1 MNPADFTELAPGTLA
16 IAAQGFLCFVPN
28 PLPPPTL
35 HLGMS
40 AIHTLAQAE
49 RALGKLAGSG
59 EMLPNPHLLIGPFVR
74 REAVLSSRIEGT
86 IASEEDLVL
95 FRVDPEVENRT
106 PDTLEVQNYVSALE
120 FGLKRIKD
128 LPVSLRLLR
137 ELHSRLLKGV
147 RGADKS
153 LRGADKSPGEFRNRQ
168 NYIAAGGVPIQDARF
183 VPPPVP
189 EMKQALEAFEKFL
202 QAPSERPFLVDLALL
217 HYQFEAIH
225 PFRDGNGRVGRL
237 MIPLLLAERQILT
250 KPLLYLSA
258 YFEQH
263 RAEYAD
269 LLLRVS
275 QRGDWERW
283 IEFFLK
289 GIAEQAM
296 DGVQRATR
304 LMTLW
309 QDYRKRLQ
317 TARVSILAQNL
328 VDQLFMQPAMSVG
341 LARQLLGTSYLSAQ
355 NNVMRLVK
363 LGILREITGRKRNRI
378 FIAPEILRLTGASG
392 RAE

>member
-1 MNPADFTELAPGTLA
+1 MNPADFTELAPGTLVPSPK
-16 IAAQGFLCFVPN
+16 GFLCFVPR
-28 PLPPPTL
+28 PLPPKL
-35 HLGMS
+35 
-40 AIHTLAQAE
+40 TLAMPTIQMLARAE

-86 IASEEDLVL
+86 IANEEDLVL
-95 FRVDPEVENRT
+95 FKVDPDVQDRK
-106 PDTLEVQNYVSALE
+106 PDTLEVRNYVIALE
-120 FGLKRIKD
+120 FGLKHLRE
-128 LPVSLRLLR
+128 LPVSLKLLR
-137 ELHSRLLKGV
+137 ELHGRLLKGV

-153 LRGADKSPGEFRNRQ
+153 PGEFRDRQ
-168 NYIAAGGVPIQDARF
+168 NYIGSGGVPIQDARF
-183 VPPPVP
+183 VPPPVL
-189 EMKQALEAFEKFL
+189 EMRQALDAFEKFL

-237 MIPLLLAERQILT
+237 LIPLLLCERNILT
-250 KPLLYLSA
+250 RPLLYLSA

-263 RAEYAD
+263 RTEYAD

-275 QRGDWERW
+275 QKAAWEAW

-296 DGVQRATR
+296 DGVERATK
-304 LMTLW
+304 LMALW

-317 TARVSILAQNL
+317 TARASILGQNL
-328 VDQLFMQPAMSVG
+328 VDQLFMQPAMSVS
-341 LARQLLGTSYLSAQ
+341 LARQLLRVSFLSAQ

-363 LGILREITGRKRNRI
+363 LGILKEMTGRKRNRI
-378 FIAPEILRLTGASG
+378 FIAPEILQLTGASDV
-392 RAE
+392 EE

>member
-16 IAAQGFLCFVPN
+16 TAAQGFLCFVPN

-35 HLGMS
+35 YLGMS

-95 FRVDPEVENRT
+95 FKVDPEVENRT

-153 LRGADKSPGEFRNRQ
+153 PGEFRNRQ
-168 NYIAAGGVPIQDARF
+168 NYIAAGGVSIQDARF

-189 EMKQALEAFEKFL
+189 EMKQALEAFERFL

-296 DGVQRATR
+296 DGVQRATK

-317 TARVSILAQNL
+317 SARVSILAQNL
-328 VDQLFMQPAMSVG
+328 VDQLFMRPAMSVG

-355 NNVMRLVK
+355 NNVMRLEK
-363 LGILREITGRKRNRI
+363 LGILKEITGRKRNRI
-378 FIAPEILRLTGASG
+378 FIAPEILQLTGASG

>member
-1 MNPADFTELAPGTLA
+1 MNPADFPELAPGTLA
-16 IAAQGFLCFVPN
+16 TAAQGFLCFVPN
-28 PLPPPTL
+28 PLPPSTL
-35 HLGMS
+35 YLGMS
-40 AIHTLAQAE
+40 AIYTLAQAE

-74 REAVLSSRIEGT
+74 REAVLSSRDEGK
-86 IASEEDLVL
+86 IANEEDLVL
-95 FRVDPEVENRT
+95 FKLDPAVQDRR
-106 PDTLEVQNYVSALE
+106 PDTLEVRNYVIALE
-120 FGLKRIKD
+120 FGLKRLRE
-128 LPVSLRLLR
+128 LPVSLTLLR
-137 ELHSRLLKGV
+137 ELHRRLLKGV

-153 LRGADKSPGEFRNRQ
+153 PGEFRDRQ
-168 NYIAAGGVPIQDARF
+168 NYIGSGGVPIQDARF

-189 EMKQALEAFEKFL
+189 EMRQALEAFEKFL

-237 MIPLLLAERQILT
+237 LIPLLLCERNILT
-250 KPLLYLSA
+250 RPLLYLSA
-258 YFEQH
+258 YFAQH
-263 RAEYAD
+263 RTEYAD

-275 QRGDWERW
+275 QKAAWEAW

-296 DGVQRATR
+296 DGVERATK
-304 LMTLW
+304 LMALW

-317 TARVSILAQNL
+317 TARASILGQNL
-328 VDQLFMQPAMSVG
+328 LDQLFMQPAMSVS
-341 LARQLLGTSYLSAQ
+341 LARQLLRVSFLSAQ

-363 LGILREITGRKRNRI
+363 LGILKEMTGRKRNRI
-378 FIAPEILRLTGASG
+378 FIAPEILQLTGASDV
-392 RAE
+392 EE

>member
-1 MNPADFTELAPGTLA
+1 MNPADFTELAPGALVTSA
-16 IAAQGFLCFVPN
+16 RGFLCFVPH
-28 PLPPPTL
+28 PLPPKLT
-35 HLGMS
+35 LGMS
-40 AIHTLAQAE
+40 TIQTLARAE
-49 RALGKLAGSG
+49 RALGTLAGTG

-86 IASEEDLVL
+86 VANEEDLVL
-95 FRVDPEVENRT
+95 FKVDPEVKDRK
-106 PDTLEVQNYVSALE
+106 PDTLEVRNYVTALE
-120 FGLKRIKD
+120 YGLERLAA
-128 LPVSLRLLR
+128 LPVSLKLLG

-153 LRGADKSPGEFRNRQ
+153 PGEFRDRQ
-168 NYIAAGGVPIQDARF
+168 NYIGSPSATIADARF

-189 EMKQALEAFEKFL
+189 EMKHCLEAFEKFL
-202 QAPSERPFLVDLALL
+202 HGHSERPFLIDLALS

-237 MIPLLLAERQILT
+237 LIPLLLCERNILT

-258 YFEQH
+258 YFEKH
-263 RAEYAD
+263 RTEYAD

-275 QRGDWERW
+275 QKADWEAW

-289 GIAEQAM
+289 GVAEQAM
-296 DGVQRATR
+296 DGVERATK
-304 LMTLW
+304 LMALW

-317 TARVSILAQNL
+317 TARASILGQNL

-341 LARQLLGTSYLSAQ
+341 LARQLLHVSFLSAQ

-363 LGILREITGRKRNRI
+363 LGILKEMTGRKRNRI
-378 FIAPEILRLTGASG
+378 FIAPEILQLTGASDL
-392 RAE
+392 EE

>member
-1 MNPADFTELAPGTLA
+1 MNPADFTELAPGRLLTSA
-16 IAAQGFLCFVPN
+16 RGFLCFVPD
-28 PLPPPTL
+28 PLPPQLT
-35 HLGMS
+35 LGMS
-40 AIHTLAQAE
+40 TIQTLARAE
-49 RALGKLAGSG
+49 RALGTLAGAG

-95 FRVDPEVENRT
+95 FKVDPEVQDRK
-106 PDTLEVQNYVSALE
+106 PDTLEVRNYVTALGY
-120 FGLKRIKD
+120 GLKRLRE
-128 LPVSLRLLR
+128 LPVSLKLFG

-147 RGADKS
+147 RGT
-153 LRGADKSPGEFRNRQ
+153 DKSPGEFRDRQ
-168 NYIAAGGVPIQDARF
+168 NYIGSPSATIADARF

-189 EMKQALEAFEKFL
+189 EMKQALTAFENFL
-202 QAPSERPFLVDLALL
+202 HGPSERPFLIDLALS

-237 MIPLLLAERQILT
+237 LIPLLLCERNILT

-258 YFEQH
+258 YFEKH
-263 RAEYAD
+263 RTEYTD

-275 QRGDWERW
+275 QKADWNAW
-283 IEFFLK
+283 IEFFLT
-289 GIAEQAM
+289 GVAEQAM
-296 DGVQRATR
+296 DGVERATK
-304 LMTLW
+304 LMALW

-317 TARVSILAQNL
+317 TARASILGQNL

-341 LARQLLGTSYLSAQ
+341 LARQLLHVSFLSAQ

-363 LGILREITGRKRNRI
+363 LGILKEMTGRKRNRI
-378 FIAPEILRLTGASG
+378 FIAPEILQLTGASDLK
-392 RAE
+392 E

>member
-1 MNPADFTELAPGTLA
+1 MPTIQMLAR
-16 IAAQGFLCFVPN
+16 
-28 PLPPPTL
+28 
-35 HLGMS
+35 
-40 AIHTLAQAE
+40 AE

-86 IASEEDLVL
+86 IANEEDLVL
-95 FRVDPEVENRT
+95 FKVDPDVQDRK
-106 PDTLEVQNYVSALE
+106 PDTLEVRNYVIALE
-120 FGLKRIKD
+120 FGLKRLRE
-128 LPVSLRLLR
+128 LPVSLKLLR
-137 ELHSRLLKGV
+137 ELHGRLLKGV

-153 LRGADKSPGEFRNRQ
+153 PGEFRDRQ
-168 NYIAAGGVPIQDARF
+168 NYIGAGGVPIQDARF
-183 VPPPVP
+183 VPPPVL
-189 EMKQALEAFEKFL
+189 EMRQALEAFEKFL

-237 MIPLLLAERQILT
+237 LIPLLLCERNILT

-263 RAEYAD
+263 RTEYAD

-275 QRGDWERW
+275 QKAAWEAW

-296 DGVQRATR
+296 DGVERATK
-304 LMTLW
+304 LMALW

-317 TARVSILAQNL
+317 TARTSILGQNL

-341 LARQLLGTSYLSAQ
+341 LARQLLRVSFLSAQ

-363 LGILREITGRKRNRI
+363 LGILKEMTGRKRNRI
-378 FIAPEILRLTGASG
+378 FIAPEILQLTGASNM
-392 RAE
+392 EE

>member
-1 MNPADFTELAPGTLA
+1 MNPADFTALAPGKLA
-16 IAAQGFLCFVPN
+16 PAAQGYSYFVPN
-28 PLPPPTL
+28 PLPPDLSLRMT
-35 HLGMS
+35 
-40 AIHTLAQAE
+40 AIQSLAQAE
-49 RALGKLAGSG
+49 RALGKLAGAG

-95 FRVDPEVENRT
+95 FKVDPEVENRV
-106 PDTLEVQNYVSALE
+106 PDTLEVRNYVTALE
-120 FGLKRIKD
+120 YGLTRIVEV
-128 LPVSLRLLR
+128 PVSLKLLG

-153 LRGADKSPGEFRNRQ
+153 PGEFRDRQ
-168 NYIAAGGVPIQDARF
+168 NYIGSSRTTIHEARF
-183 VPPPVP
+183 VPPAVP
-189 EMKQALEAFEKFL
+189 EMKQALQAFEGFL
-202 QAPSERPFLVDLALL
+202 HAPSERPFLIDLALL

-237 MIPLLLAERQILT
+237 LIPLLLAERKILT

-258 YFEQH
+258 YFEKH
-263 RAEYAD
+263 RSDYAD

-275 QRGDWERW
+275 QKGDWESW
-283 IEFFLK
+283 IEFFLN
-289 GIAEQAM
+289 GIGEQAM
-296 DGVQRATR
+296 DGVERATK
-304 LMTLW
+304 LMSLW

-328 VDQLFMQPAMSVG
+328 VDQLFLQPAMSVG
-341 LARQLLGTSYLSAQ
+341 LARQLLRVSFLSAQ

-363 LGILREITGRKRNRI
+363 LGILKEITGRKRDRI
-378 FIAPEILRLTGASG
+378 FIAPEILQLTGATDLV
-392 RAE
+392 E

>member
-1 MNPADFTELAPGTLA
+1 
-16 IAAQGFLCFVPN
+16 
-28 PLPPPTL
+28 
-35 HLGMS
+35 MS
-40 AIHTLAQAE
+40 TIHTLAQAE

-86 IASEEDLVL
+86 VANEEDLVL
-95 FRVDPEVENRT
+95 FKVDPDVQDRK
-106 PDTLEVQNYVSALE
+106 PDTLEVRNYVTALE
-120 FGLKRIKD
+120 YGLERIRE
-128 LPVSLRLLR
+128 LPVSLKLLR
-137 ELHSRLLKGV
+137 ELHARLLKGV

-153 LRGADKSPGEFRNRQ
+153 PGEFRDRQ
-168 NYIAAGGVPIQDARF
+168 NYIGSPNATIADARF

-189 EMKQALEAFEKFL
+189 EMKQALAAFEKFL
-202 QAPSERPFLVDLALL
+202 HGTSERPFLIDLALL

-225 PFRDGNGRVGRL
+225 PFRHGNGRVGRL
-237 MIPLLLAERQILT
+237 LIPLLLCERNILT

-258 YFEQH
+258 YFEKH
-263 RAEYAD
+263 RVEYSD

-275 QRGDWERW
+275 QQAAWEAW

-296 DGVQRATR
+296 DGVERATK
-304 LMTLW
+304 LMALW

-317 TARVSILAQNL
+317 TARASILGQNL

-341 LARQLLGTSYLSAQ
+341 LARQLLHVSFLSAQ

-363 LGILREITGRKRNRI
+363 LGILKEMTGRKRNRI
-378 FIAPEILRLTGASG
+378 FIAPEILQLTGASELANG
-392 RAE
+392 GN